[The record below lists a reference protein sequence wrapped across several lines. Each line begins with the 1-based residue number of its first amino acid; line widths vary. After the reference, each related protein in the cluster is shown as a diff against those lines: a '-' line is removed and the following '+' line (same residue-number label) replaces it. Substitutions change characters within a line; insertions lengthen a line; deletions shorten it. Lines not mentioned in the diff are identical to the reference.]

1 VTVTDGAPLLDIQG
15 VGRSYRVSDGWF
27 SRRTIEAVRSVDL
40 TLAADEVVALVG
52 ESGSGKTTLGRMT
65 VGLVEPSHGVIRHNG
80 VELSGRSGR
89 QMREFRSKASI
100 VFQNPYQ
107 SLNPRM
113 RVDSALGEVL
123 QVSGVV
129 PKEKISAEI
138 DRLLTSVNLSTSY
151 RTKFPL
157 ALSGG
162 ERQRIAIA
170 RAIAG
175 RPDFLV
181 ADEVTSALDV
191 SVSAQILNL
200 LLELKAER
208 TFTCL
213 FITHDLALA
222 MVVADRIA
230 IMRHGEVVDSG
241 TPGDLMASSQNQYT
255 RELLDLVTLSPAE
268 TEDLTIVKEPENE

>member
-1 VTVTDGAPLLDIQG
+1 VTTPRDMPLLDMEG
-15 VGRSYRVSDGWF
+15 VGRSYTVSDGWF

-40 TLAADEVVALVG
+40 TLFDDEMVALVG

-65 VGLVEPSHGVIRHNG
+65 VGLVEPSRGLIRHNG
-80 VELSGRSGR
+80 FKLGGRSAR

-113 RVDSALGEVL
+113 RVETALGEVL
-123 QVSGVV
+123 HVSGVV
-129 PKEKISAEI
+129 PKDKISTEI
-138 DRLLTSVNLSTSY
+138 DRLLASVNLPTSY

-191 SVSAQILNL
+191 LVSAQILNL
-200 LLELKAER
+200 LLKLKAER

-222 MVVADRIA
+222 MVVADRIV
-230 IMRHGEVVDSG
+230 IMRHGVVVDSG
-241 TPGDLMASSQNQYT
+241 TPRELMESSQNEYT

-268 TEDLTIVKEPENE
+268 TEGAKIVRGQDDE

>member
-1 VTVTDGAPLLDIQG
+1 
-15 VGRSYRVSDGWF
+15 
-27 SRRTIEAVRSVDL
+27 
-40 TLAADEVVALVG
+40 
-52 ESGSGKTTLGRMT
+52 MT
-65 VGLVEPSHGVIRHNG
+65 VGLVEPSRGVIRHNG
-80 VELSGRSGR
+80 VQLGGRSGS

-113 RVDSALGEVL
+113 RVDTALGEVL

-129 PKEKISAEI
+129 PKDGISAEI
-138 DRLLTSVNLSTSY
+138 DRLLGSVNLPTSY
-151 RTKFPL
+151 RTKYPL

-200 LLELKAER
+200 LLELKAQR

-222 MVVADRIA
+222 MVVADRIV

-241 TPGDLMASSQNQYT
+241 TPAELMESSQNEYT
-255 RELLDLVTLSPAE
+255 RELLDLVTLPPAE
-268 TEDLTIVKEPENE
+268 TENLNIVKELDSE